1 MALFTD
7 GPLNGLQDLQH
18 YENSIL
24 EVAGIE
30 GIDLGAKLSL
40 AQDDLKNQLM
50 LFILRHPLRDM
61 KATIRRS
68 IGLLDVIVTSAL
80 KQWHALVTLAA
91 IYRDAYNNQLNDR
104 YLGKWNEYQR
114 LGQIASTDYLQLGVG
129 IVADPIA
136 KAASPIL
143 TPLAGA
149 GAGAGAG
156 GSYFVAVSWI
166 NNEGQEGAPSDVQA
180 GTAEAGTQLEVAAVN
195 PPPNA
200 ANWNIYAG
208 TTASNIALQ
217 NSLPIP
223 AGNTWMLPS
232 IVVAG
237 AAPGAGQ
244 VPEQFLVH
252 DRLLQR
258 G

>member
-24 EVAGIE
+24 EVAGTE
-30 GIDLGAKLSL
+30 GIDLGAKLNL
-40 AQDDLKNQLM
+40 AQDELESQLM

-68 IGLLDVIVTSAL
+68 IGLRDVVVTSSL
-80 KQWHALVTLAA
+80 KQWHALATLAA

-114 LGQIASTDYLQLGVG
+114 LGHIASTDYFQLGVG
-129 IVADPIA
+129 IVADPIV
-136 KAASPIL
+136 KAASPTL
-143 TPLAGA
+143 TPV
-149 GAGAGAG
+149 AGAGAG

-166 NNEGQEGAPSDVQA
+166 NIDGQAGAPSDVQV
-180 GTAEAGTQLEVAAVN
+180 GTTEAGMQLEIAAVN
-195 PPPNA
+195 PPSNA
-200 ANWNIYAG
+200 ANWNVYAG

-217 NSLPIP
+217 NSRPIP
-223 AGNTWMLPS
+223 VGNTWMLPS
-232 IVVAG
+232 IVVA
-237 AAPGAGQ
+237 ASAPGEGQ
-244 VPEQFLVH
+244 TPEQFLVH